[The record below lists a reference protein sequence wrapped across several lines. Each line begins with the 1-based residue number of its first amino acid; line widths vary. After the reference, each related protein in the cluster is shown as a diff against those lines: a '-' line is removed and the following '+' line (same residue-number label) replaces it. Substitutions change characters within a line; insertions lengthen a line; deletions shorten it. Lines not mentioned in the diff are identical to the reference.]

1 MLRRIG
7 AVLTVIALAA
17 CGGGNTGGGGAETE
31 QTPAPPQ
38 AAPAE
43 SMPAAAVGEAP
54 SGPIDEALASQGEQN
69 FQMKGCVGCHT
80 IGGGKLVGPDLK
92 GVTDKQSYTWIVS
105 MIQHPDS
112 MVANDPV
119 AKQLYQEYGTQ
130 MTPMGVNPSEARA
143 LYEYLRKNSQ

>member
-1 MLRRIG
+1 MRRIG

-17 CGGGNTGGGGAETE
+17 CGGGNAGGGGAETE

-38 AAPAE
+38 TVPAE
-43 SMPAAAVGEAP
+43 STTSTAAEAP